1 MIEHHLQVSPVI
13 GHFVVVVVDVSD
25 IVVGYRYWYV
35 YDVRSLVLV
44 QIRRSQK
51 KLSLKCSVVVA
62 VDMSSILVAW
72 FLFRREVFGEG
83 VSDVQWYR

>member
-13 GHFVVVVVDVSD
+13 GHFVVVVDVSD
-25 IVVGYRYWYV
+25 FVVGYRYWYV